1 MPMTNTSIVIPEV
14 SKTEIFVNSN
24 EQITIRQP
32 GLDDDNLII
41 LSSKAHARA
50 VSRAINQLLKIATFN
65 PQTED
70 EE

>member
-1 MPMTNTSIVIPEV
+1 MINTSIVIPEV
-14 SKTEIFVNSN
+14 SKTEIFVNAD

-70 EE
+70 EG